1 MANLDAINNS
11 KRATRIYK
19 DLDLDFTKRDRA
31 RVGVAI
37 EEHSTPPAPPERWPP
52 GSMLDPL
59 GLWWV
64 LHRPV
69 SYTHLTLPTNREV

>member
-1 MANLDAINNS
+1 MYQI
-11 KRATRIYK
+11 R
-19 DLDLDFTKRDRA
+19 LDLTKRDRA

-59 GLWWV
+59 GLLV
-64 LHRPV
+64 GPPPPARARAV
-69 SYTHLTLPTNREV
+69 EVGVGKWGD